1 MNSRLEVF
9 SGSIPVESSMSTGT
23 AARRISQ
30 LEALLSARDAQNE
43 IWPSGTFRDHAWFMI
58 LDLYLSML
66 RGKRV
71 SVSSLCLASGG
82 TQTTSL
88 RRIYDLVRL
97 GVIRREQD
105 TRDRRRTYVV
115 LSPDSVAHLETM
127 LDRMHVAS
135 VSAATVPHHKT

>member
-1 MNSRLEVF
+1 MNVRLGIF
-9 SGSIPVESSMSTGT
+9 SGSIPAGPSVSAG
-23 AARRISQ
+23 ADARRISQ
-30 LEALLSARDAQNE
+30 LEALLSVRDAQNE

-58 LDLYLSML
+58 LDLYLSLL

-105 TRDRRRTYVV
+105 TRDRRRAYLQ
-115 LSPDSVAHLETM
+115 LSPDTVAHLETM

-135 VSAATVPHHKT
+135 VSAAAAPYRKF

>member
-1 MNSRLEVF
+1 MGF
-9 SGSIPVESSMSTGT
+9 ISGLIQTDSNMRTE
-23 AARRISQ
+23 ADLRRISQ
-30 LEALLSARDAQNE
+30 LEALLSARDAQTE

-58 LDLYLSML
+58 LDLYLSLL
-66 RGKRV
+66 RGRRV

-97 GVIRREQD
+97 GVIRREPD
-105 TRDRRRTYVV
+105 PRDRRRAYLQ
-115 LSPDSVAHLETM
+115 LSPDAVAHLETM

-135 VSAATVPHHKT
+135 VSAAAAPYRKF